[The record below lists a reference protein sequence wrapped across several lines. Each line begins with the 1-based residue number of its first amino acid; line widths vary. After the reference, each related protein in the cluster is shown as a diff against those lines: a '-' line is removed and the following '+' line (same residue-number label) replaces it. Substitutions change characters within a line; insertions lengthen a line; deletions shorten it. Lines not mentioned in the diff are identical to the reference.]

1 MIQYKVYHFVQS
13 IKNILFKKKMENLC
27 LETKRFW
34 YNNMCKLYLFTL
46 FENYSELQWI
56 DSNIDNNIY
65 LTSTKW

>member
-1 MIQYKVYHFVQS
+1 
-13 IKNILFKKKMENLC
+13 MENLC

-46 FENYSELQWI
+46 FENYSKLQWI

>member
-1 MIQYKVYHFVQS
+1 
-13 IKNILFKKKMENLC
+13 
-27 LETKRFW
+27 
-34 YNNMCKLYLFTL
+34 MCKLYLFTL